1 MKKTPVSKHVDRE
14 LIISES
20 GPKHYLLV
28 TPDLVICAGHT
39 FFERATVGSI
49 VISKEGFW
57 YSWVL
62 NKNNPR
68 DKEKDGSIRYPNDT
82 GWKKQYGRKPPAM
95 VSALAAIYL
104 N

>member
-1 MKKTPVSKHVDRE
+1 MKKTPISLHTDRE
-14 LIISES
+14 LIIYE
-20 GPKHYLLV
+20 PDQKHYLLV
-28 TPDLVICAGHT
+28 TPDLVICGGHS
-39 FFERATVGSI
+39 FFERATIGSI

-62 NKNNPR
+62 NKNNPTE
-68 DKEKDGSIRYPNDT
+68 KEKDGSVNYPNDT

-95 VSALAAIYL
+95 VAALAAIYL